1 MLSFCLLGQLSACA
15 QLEQL
20 SGEHEPLFCSSAIS
34 TSLLTLSPQSP
45 PQKWLPMLR
54 YYSFYCSTFSSHLS
68 TGFSYNA

>member
-34 TSLLTLSPQSP
+34 TSLLTLSPQVRHKMASHCFAITLFIVALSP
-45 PQKWLPMLR
+45 RIYQQVFL
-54 YYSFYCSTFSSHLS
+54 
-68 TGFSYNA
+68 

>member
-45 PQKWLPMLR
+45 PQKWLPIASLLL
-54 YYSFYCSTFSSHLS
+54 FLL
-68 TGFSYNA
+68 